1 MPVEMYRCGK
11 RFQLDET
18 SLKKG
23 RLNGDLIQEG
33 KKKKMF
39 YIQVSVCLPGKK
51 FNQIYLFQTSLMS
64 VKRHDQLNQPN
75 IFPSYRKQKTHS
87 TGNAGFT
94 PHGIR
99 FGCLIRTS
107 VSFWV
112 RVKSI
117 NWTMPRINYFYLF
130 CWMISIIAVF

>member
-1 MPVEMYRCGK
+1 MWQKISVGRNK
-11 RFQLDET
+11 
-18 SLKKG
+18 LKKG
-23 RLNGDLIQEG
+23 KTEWRSHTGRKE
-33 KKKKMF
+33 KKMF
-39 YIQVSVCLPGKK
+39 YMQVSVCLPGKK

-64 VKRHDQLNQPN
+64 VKGHDQLNQPN
-75 IFPSYRKQKTHS
+75 IFSYRKQKTHS

-117 NWTMPRINYFYLF
+117 N
-130 CWMISIIAVF
+130 